1 MGLARATSGAA
12 KKHMLCSCTLSFVA
26 PGGLCAQFQGVPG
39 SHVGSYGSCIHA
51 GIQIP
56 MVPMVPLGS
65 PWFPLVPMVP
75 IPMVP
80 VMEKPFEFFHLLL
93 IPHVLC
99 SGATPLWN
107 VGPFDRI
114 PQPPQRAMLEATGFR
129 LLTYWQRTLVWL
141 KPWCSTEQFEGCLHS
156 SACYDQLNLWK
167 THSGCFPIL
176 RPWS

>member
-1 MGLARATSGAA
+1 
-12 KKHMLCSCTLSFVA
+12 MLCSCTLSFVA
-26 PGGLCAQFQGVPG
+26 PGGLCAQFPGVPREPRG
-39 SHVGSYGSCIHA
+39 FLWFLYSCWHSDSY
-51 GIQIP
+51 
-56 MVPMVPLGS
+56 GS

-75 IPMVP
+75 IPMVL

-156 SACYDQLNLWK
+156 NRHAMTS
-167 THSGCFPIL
+167 
-176 RPWS
+176 

>member
-1 MGLARATSGAA
+1 MQSPSHKWCGQEAHALQLHVELCCPRRPLRSVPRGSQGATWVPMVPVFMLAFRF
-12 KKHMLCSCTLSFVA
+12 LWFPL
-26 PGGLCAQFQGVPG
+26 
-39 SHVGSYGSCIHA
+39 
-51 GIQIP
+51 
-56 MVPMVPLGS
+56 VPMVPLGS

-75 IPMVP
+75 IPMVL

-156 SACYDQLNLWK
+156 NRHAMTS
-167 THSGCFPIL
+167 
-176 RPWS
+176 

>member
-1 MGLARATSGAA
+1 MQSPSHKWCGQEAHALQL
-12 KKHMLCSCTLSFVA
+12 HVELCCPRRPLRSVPRGSREPRGFLWFLYSCWHSD
-26 PGGLCAQFQGVPG
+26 
-39 SHVGSYGSCIHA
+39 SYGSY
-51 GIQIP
+51 
-56 MVPMVPLGS
+56 GS